1 MDESVAAAISALD
14 ADDPAIA
21 ADAESAWHELVA
33 LSPPGGPIQASVQ
46 QYCWATIR
54 RLDLGIERA
63 WARSQALADLLDR
76 IGLARYAAIARSDET
91 RALLAI
97 ETDETWETN
106 FRAHMHASGVAPPDT
121 RIVSWQP
128 ICTISELDIV
138 DRIAATLE
146 VATITD
152 GVATTG
158 RATLSL
164 PHRESITP
172 SVLATGRD
180 GHTLLDDLLDC
191 RIDLWS
197 TLSPTR
203 AALYDELA
211 SMIHAARIV
220 PLHAART
227 AYRYLQDVGEDY
239 TRAAETDNERQLR
252 LVLQRLGIVHRAHGR
267 TALRARARNL
277 SIDDVLDTLVHDWIG
292 TRYTPEAVIAEALMI
307 SLASTARGAT
317 TMNAHFLAD
326 ALLTEEGWHDGIS
339 EAPVRAAARALGKH
353 RHELEALG
361 ILHPGE
367 EKPDSIAV
375 IFACAVLRAR
385 LLPARY
391 PRGREG

>member
-14 ADDPAIA
+14 ADDPAVA

-54 RLDLGIERA
+54 RLDLGVERA

-76 IGLARYAAIARSDET
+76 LGLARYAAIARSDET
-91 RALLAI
+91 RALLTI
-97 ETDETWETN
+97 ETDETWESI
-106 FRAHMHASGVAPPDT
+106 FREHMHASGVTPPDT
-121 RIVSWQP
+121 RVVSWQP

-152 GVATTG
+152 GVVTTG
-158 RATLSL
+158 RPRLSQGS
-164 PHRESITP
+164 REAITHSI
-172 SVLATGRD
+172 LATGHD

-191 RIDLWS
+191 RIELWS

-211 SMIHAARIV
+211 SVIHAARIV

-227 AYRYLQDVGEDY
+227 AYRYLQEHGEHH
-239 TRAAETDNERQLR
+239 TSSVETAAERQLR
-252 LVLQRLGIVHRAHGR
+252 LVLQRLGLVHRANGR
-267 TALRARARNL
+267 TTLRARARHL

-292 TRYTPEAVIAEALMI
+292 TRYTAEAVIAEALMI
-307 SLASTARGAT
+307 SLASTARGTT

-326 ALLTEEGWHDGIS
+326 AMLTEEGWHDGIS
-339 EAPVRAAARALGKH
+339 EASVRAASRTLGKL

-367 EKPDSIAV
+367 AQPDSIAV

-385 LLPARY
+385 LLHARY
-391 PRGREG
+391 PRGR

>member
-54 RLDLGIERA
+54 RLDLGTERA

-91 RALLAI
+91 RDLLAI
-97 ETDETWETN
+97 DTDEAWEPA
-106 FRAHMHASGVAPPDT
+106 FYERMHASGVAPPDT
-121 RIVSWQP
+121 RLVSWQS
-128 ICTISELDIV
+128 ICTISELDII

-152 GVATTG
+152 GFATTG
-158 RATLSL
+158 RPSLSR
-164 PHRESITP
+164 PHRESITH
-172 SVLATGRD
+172 SVLATGHD
-180 GHTLLDDLLDC
+180 GHTLLDELLDC

-211 SMIHAARIV
+211 SVIHAARVV

-227 AYRYLQDVGEDY
+227 AYRYLQELGEHRGTSIEDSG
-239 TRAAETDNERQLR
+239 ERQLR
-252 LVLQRLGIVHRAHGR
+252 LVLQRLGLVHRAHGR
-267 TALRARARNL
+267 TTLRARARSL
-277 SIDDVLDTLVHDWIG
+277 SIDDVLDTLVHEWIG
-292 TRYTPEAVIAEALMI
+292 TRYAPEAIIAEALMI
-307 SLASTARGAT
+307 SLASTARGTT
-317 TMNAHFLAD
+317 TMDAHFLAD

-339 EAPVRAAARALGKH
+339 EAPVRAASRTLGKL

-367 EKPDSIAV
+367 SQPDSIAV

-385 LLPARY
+385 LLHARY
-391 PRGREG
+391 PRGREE